1 LADIS
6 AVFFPEMS
14 VFLLSP
20 RPSIRSSMAS
30 VCWPDQVKEHS
41 CEGASSEISKTNL
54 QTSEALDFH
63 WLLKT
68 ANPNWTS
75 KELVSAKQKLNQAG
89 IISYEDLEE
98 AVQAKGMLNSRLR
111 DNGCKAFGGQTLE
124 RLRKAVTSERE
135 RQRQAHIL
143 AMQRETRRHKDES
156 KAGAHR
162 QSTSMSMERVATYSE
177 VSMEEPQRSE
187 EFSGASYPSRSS
199 ETLDDRLATRISE
212 TSDASLPARSSESTG
227 QDGFAYVVLDV
238 GGSAAS
244 SSAVMQDPV
253 DDLPAEKEAIDAV
266 LDVRLSRGH
275 DAVEVSQQFPS
286 PFVRD
291 DGLSDG
297 VSCGRSWE
305 WPLTRDEKK
314 ERVRMLDLEVLQSY
328 KAEVDRLKAKLE
340 KQEQKARRDLDIQE
354 VPENC
359 SACMEARKEALDPE
373 PHICIAG

>member
-1 LADIS
+1 
-6 AVFFPEMS
+6 
-14 VFLLSP
+14 
-20 RPSIRSSMAS
+20 MAS

-54 QTSEALDFH
+54 QTGEALDFH

-89 IISYEDLEE
+89 IIGYEDLEE
-98 AVQAKGMLNSRLR
+98 AVQAKGMLNNRLR

-187 EFSGASYPSRSS
+187 EFSGASSPSRSS

-227 QDGFAYVVLDV
+227 QDGFAYVVLEV

-244 SSAVMQDPV
+244 SSAVMQD
-253 DDLPAEKEAIDAV
+253 
-266 LDVRLSRGH
+266 VRLSREH

-340 KQEQKARRDLDIQE
+340 KQEQKARHDLDIQD
-354 VPENC
+354 VLENC